1 MNPATPIIVLE
12 GLIGLGVV
20 VLLYVLHQREMR
32 ALRRAKESAEP
43 PENPLVRTRDAAQ
56 AKLQEMNQEIAVRRE
71 ALAAFEAQEAAKA
84 QAQAEHA
91 AANARNPNT
100 QSPNA
105 TPPAPAQPVM
115 ASEEALADETGSAKE
130 APPADLL
137 QAKTEESAEAPPR

>member
-56 AKLQEMNQEIAVRRE
+56 ARLQEMNKEIAVRRE

-91 AANARNPNT
+91 AANT
-100 QSPNA
+100 QTPNA
-105 TPPAPAQPVM
+105 PPPAPAQPVM
-115 ASEEALADETGSAKE
+115 ASEEPLPEETASAQE
-130 APPADLL
+130 APPTDSS
-137 QAKTEESAEAPPR
+137 QAKTEESTEASPR

>member
-56 AKLQEMNQEIAVRRE
+56 AKLQEMNKEIAVRRE

-91 AANARNPNT
+91 AANAQNPNAQT
-100 QSPNA
+100 PNA
-105 TPPAPAQPVM
+105 PPPAPAQPVM
-115 ASEEALADETGSAKE
+115 ASEEPLPDDTASSE
-130 APPADLL
+130 APPTDSL

>member
-56 AKLQEMNQEIAVRRE
+56 ARLQEMNKEIAVRRE

-91 AANARNPNT
+91 AANAQNPNT
-100 QSPNA
+100 QTPNA
-105 TPPAPAQPVM
+105 PPPAPAQPVM
-115 ASEEALADETGSAKE
+115 ASEEPLPDETASAQE
-130 APPADLL
+130 APPTDSS
-137 QAKTEESAEAPPR
+137 QAKTEESTEASPR

>member
-43 PENPLVRTRDAAQ
+43 PENPLARPRDAAQ

-71 ALAAFEAQEAAKA
+71 ALAAFEA